1 MKVLDMMNKIEEL
14 KELKDRLRKRMNADE
29 VTGNDSDLMYE
40 ASDAIEDYIQEL
52 YKKEVKV

>member
-1 MKVLDMMNKIEEL
+1 MKVLEMMNKIEEL
-14 KELKDRLRKRMNADE
+14 KELRDRLRKRMNADE

-52 YKKEVKV
+52 YKKEIKV